1 MFCGWIYLKSTPA
14 EDLGLSSAELAICN
28 LDDGGGCG
36 NGGNDGGSIRISNS
50 SSDSGS
56 GSSSKNSGAGG
67 VGINIGALKSSSST
81 SSSSSST
88 ATSRSEPTLS
98 QLLTNPAFLG
108 ISAAH
113 FAHNW
118 GWYMELSWLPTYF
131 SSLGVEA
138 EDLGMFAVV
147 PFLAMWAIVRLHV
160 TSLFLNLFVLFVCF
174 VCLLI
179 QIYIYIYIIAK
190 REDKR

>member
-28 LDDGGGCG
+28 LDDGGGGG
-36 NGGNDGGSIRISNS
+36 NGGNDGGS
-50 SSDSGS
+50 
-56 GSSSKNSGAGG
+56 GSSSTNSGAGG
-67 VGINIGALKSSSST
+67 VGINIGALKSSTST

-108 ISAAH
+108 IAAAH

-147 PFLAMWAIVRLHV
+147 PFLAMWAIVR
-160 TSLFLNLFVLFVCF
+160 FM
-174 VCLLI
+174 
-179 QIYIYIYIIAK
+179 
-190 REDKR
+190 